1 MSSARY
7 DRNPHARSARH
18 VASSLA
24 RGLGSLLILLHLPLA
39 HARGQDILELARRRH
54 SEPDTTLHDYRS
66 RLNTLVSVGLMEDR
80 LAPPQLLVASE
91 LAAAVTWQRGGGLQ
105 IGMLGQR
112 YVTAFGRDAEA
123 GLDFNQ
129 PWFIATTP
137 GDSLRVLGSIELP
150 TRAAVHPFSN
160 GADRYYRYALG
171 DTVTLLTPSGQVEL
185 VEVKV
190 VPTRGDE
197 ALVVGSFWVA
207 AATGD
212 VGAMQIRFVG
222 KPLWADKD
230 DPEGS
235 TWANRILAV
244 SATLENGLWESRFW
258 LPYRQELELMVHIPF
273 ISDVA
278 VPIVFRNEFG
288 RYDVNTGEP
297 IAWLSPD
304 SARTPRPTAGEESAE
319 REPDARLTITI
330 GSEDEPGDSTR
341 ARTTVTAGP
350 WEGGWEIIR
359 PPDDSLLAYD
369 EWDRPLE
376 TPASRITLPS
386 AAELERRARQLAPEI
401 VGRKTFAIQYDRL
414 PEFLRYNRV
423 ESLGLGLSA
432 RWDIPR
438 RAFWSL
444 GGSVGF
450 GLADLEPK
458 GRLGLRY
465 DAPATRIDLSGYS
478 ELHVASS
485 ALTDEKRAYGNAFRA
500 LTLGRDDADY
510 YRASG
515 AALTA
520 GKRWGRLRGQVGV
533 GYEEHRSVDRNTQ
546 IALPRIWEDSV
557 FRLNPPARQG
567 GYWRGDVGGTLYL
580 GEWTRPSNRAE
591 LTLGLEVGA
600 GPGSIEYVQPR
611 AALQGRVD
619 FATVI
624 SVAAD
629 ARAGWTDGELP
640 AQREWRIGGLQTLRG
655 YEYAVGQGDS
665 FWAGRIEAAYKR
677 GTIAP
682 VVFADFAWSGDSDEW
697 PGNDPL
703 WSVGAGVSLLWGVL
717 RADLAFPESGDP
729 MFELYLAGML

>member
-1 MSSARY
+1 MAR
-7 DRNPHARSARH
+7 A
-18 VASSLA
+18 SLA
-24 RGLGSLLILLHLPLA
+24 LLILLHLPPVQ
-39 HARGQDILELARRRH
+39 ARGQDIVQLARQRH
-54 SEPDTTLHDYRS
+54 SHPDTTLTDYRS
-66 RLNTLVSVGLMEDR
+66 HLNTLVSVGLITDR

-91 LAAAVTWQRGGGLQ
+91 LACAVAWAREAGLQ
-105 IGMLGQR
+105 IRMLGER

-129 PWFIATTP
+129 PWFVATAP

-150 TRAAVHPFSN
+150 TRAAVHPFSD
-160 GADRYYRYALG
+160 GADRYYRYELG
-171 DTVTLLTPSGQVEL
+171 DTLTLLTPTGQIQL
-185 VEVKV
+185 VEVKA
-190 VPTRGDE
+190 VPIRGDQ

-207 AATGD
+207 AETGD

-235 TWANRILAV
+235 TWANRILSV
-244 SATLENGLWESRFW
+244 SATLEHGLWESRFW
-258 LPYRQELELMVHIPF
+258 LPHRQELELMVQIPF
-273 ISDVA
+273 ISEVA
-278 VPIVFRNEFG
+278 VPVVFRNEFG
-288 RYDVNTGEP
+288 RYDVNTGER

-304 SARTPRPTAGEESAE
+304 SARAPRPASTEPPTE
-319 REPDARLTITI
+319 RDPDARLTITI
-330 GSEDEPGDSTR
+330 GTEGEPEDSAGG
-341 ARTTVTAGP
+341 RTTVTAGP
-350 WEGGWEIIR
+350 WQGGWEIIR
-359 PPDDSLLAYD
+359 PPDDSLLAYN

-423 ESLGLGLSA
+423 ESLGLGLAA

-438 RAFWSL
+438 RAFWSV
-444 GGSVGF
+444 GGSMGF

-465 DAPATRIDLSGYS
+465 DAPGTRIDLSGYS
-478 ELHVASS
+478 ELHVATS
-485 ALTDEKRAYGNAFRA
+485 ALTNERRAYGNAFRA
-500 LTLGRDDADY
+500 LLLGRDDADY

-515 AALTA
+515 AALTL
-520 GKRWGRLRGQVGV
+520 GKRWGRLRTKLGV
-533 GYEEHRSVDRNTQ
+533 GYEDHRSVERNTQ
-546 IALPRIWEDSV
+546 VALPRIWEDSI
-557 FRLNPPARQG
+557 FRPNPPVREG
-567 GYWRGDVGGTLYL
+567 GFWRGDVEGTLYL
-580 GEWTRPSNRAE
+580 GEWTRPTDRVE

-619 FATVI
+619 FGRLLSIALG
-624 SVAAD
+624 AD
-629 ARAGWTDGELP
+629 AGWTDGEVP
-640 AQREWRIGGLQTLRG
+640 PQREWRIGSLQTLRG

-677 GTIAP
+677 GAVAP
-682 VVFADFAWSGDSDEW
+682 VVFADFAWAGDTQEW
-697 PGNDPL
+697 PGDDPL
-703 WSVGAGVSLLWGVL
+703 WSVGAGVSLLWGGL

>member
-1 MSSARY
+1 MFSARY
-7 DRNPHARSARH
+7 DRNAYVRSARR
-18 VASSLA
+18 VGTRLA
-24 RGLGSLLILLHLPLA
+24 RGAGAVLILLHLPLTQT
-39 HARGQDILELARRRH
+39 RGQDIVELARRRH
-54 SEPDTTLHDYRS
+54 SHPDTALIDYRS
-66 RLNTLVSVGLMEDR
+66 RLNTLVSAGLIVDR

-91 LAAAVTWQRGGGLQ
+91 LASAVSWQRERGLQ
-105 IGMLGQR
+105 IRMLGQR
-112 YVTAFGRDAEA
+112 YVTSFGRDAEA
-123 GLDFNQ
+123 GLDFSQ
-129 PWFIATTP
+129 PWFVATAP

-150 TRAAVHPFSN
+150 TRAAVHPFAQ
-160 GADRYYRYALG
+160 GADRYYRYELG
-171 DTVTLLTPSGQVEL
+171 DTVTLLTPTGQVEL
-185 VEVKV
+185 VEVKA
-190 VPTRGDE
+190 VPIRGDE
-197 ALVVGSFWVA
+197 ALVVGSLWVA
-207 AATGD
+207 AETGD

-222 KPLWADKD
+222 KPLWADED

-244 SATLENGLWESRFW
+244 SATLEHGLWESRFW
-258 LPYRQELELMVHIPF
+258 LPHHQELELMVHIPF
-273 ISDVA
+273 ISEVA

-304 SARTPRPTAGEESAE
+304 SARTPRPAGGEEHTE

-330 GSEDEPGDSTR
+330 GSEDEPEDSAR

-369 EWDRPLE
+369 EWDQPLE

-401 VGRKTFAIQYDRL
+401 AGRKTFAIQYDRL
-414 PEFLRYNRV
+414 PELIRYNRV
-423 ESLGLGLSA
+423 EALGLGLSA

-438 RAFWSL
+438 RAFWSV

-465 DAPATRIDLSGYS
+465 DPPGARIDLSAYS
-478 ELHVASS
+478 ELHLASS
-485 ALTDEKRAYGNAFRA
+485 TLTDERRAYGNALRA
-500 LTLGRDDADY
+500 LFLGRDDADY

-515 AALTA
+515 AALTL
-520 GKRWGRLRGQVGV
+520 GKRWGRLRGRVGV
-533 GYEEHRSVDRNTQ
+533 GYEDHRSVDRNTQ
-546 IALPRIWEDSV
+546 VALPRIWEDSI
-557 FRLNPPARQG
+557 FRPNPQAVEG
-567 GYWRGDVGGTLYL
+567 GFWRGDVGGTLYL
-580 GEWTRPSNRAE
+580 GEWTRPTDRAE
-591 LTLGLEVGA
+591 LTLGFEVGA

-611 AALQGRVD
+611 AALRGRVD
-619 FATVI
+619 LGGLI
-624 SVAAD
+624 SIALAAD
-629 ARAGWTDGELP
+629 AGWTGGEVP
-640 AQREWRIGGLQTLRG
+640 PQREWRIGGLQTLRG

-677 GTIAP
+677 GAIAP
-682 VVFADFAWSGDSDEW
+682 VVFADFAWAGDTEEW
-697 PGNDPL
+697 PGDDPT
-703 WSVGAGVSLLWGVL
+703 WSVGAGVSLLWGAL